1 MIRMLIENILLFVL
15 PTLAYLAY
23 VYLAR
28 KESSTGRDVLA
39 DAPLLWLS
47 VAGADPCDERA
58 HRLAMRALVA
68 AGESH
73 LAHEQIERCR
83 IGVESRAPH
92 QSSFGVF
99 CGTRHWP

>member
-47 VAGADPCDERA
+47 VAGA
-58 HRLAMRALVA
+58 ALVLT
-68 AGESH
+68 GMIVFGSTKGGTPSQGYEPPGMKDGK
-73 LAHEQIERCR
+73 IVP
-83 IGVESRAPH
+83 GH
-92 QSSFGVF
+92 QQ
-99 CGTRHWP
+99 